1 MSLGGKPECRQMRPR
16 DYSAVTNGRLQL
28 AHSPSRT
35 LTVVNLDKNKQRQG
49 LRDSHDRSKRERIAM
64 SIVMSIVMVRN
75 STFGV
80 AEDFSARLTNR
91 LVIAGHTRLAE
102 TLAGA
107 KETAGQS

>member
-35 LTVVNLDKNKQRQG
+35 LTVVNLDKSKQSQG
-49 LRDSHDRSKRERIAM
+49 LRDSQDRSKRERIAM
-64 SIVMSIVMVRN
+64 SIVMVRK

-91 LVIAGHTRLAE
+91 LVIAGHTRLAVI
-102 TLAGA
+102 LAGA
-107 KETAGQS
+107 QGTDSRS